1 MSDFLWMLKPI
12 SERRWKIREE
22 AILIDAKRAGVKNV
36 YRAKRA
42 ITERRSRY
50 NFYIRQFT

>member
-12 SERRWKIREE
+12 SERKWKIREE

-36 YRAKRA
+36 YRTKRI
-42 ITERRSRY
+42 ITEGRSRY
-50 NFYIRQFT
+50 NFYIR

>member
-1 MSDFLWMLKPI
+1 MNYFIWMLKPI
-12 SERRWKIREE
+12 TDRGWIIREE

>member
-22 AILIDAKRAGVKNV
+22 GILIDAKRAGVKNV
-36 YRAKRA
+36 YRTKR
-42 ITERRSRY
+42 ITTERRSRY
-50 NFYIRQFT
+50 NFYIRKLT